1 MKIGI
6 AQLNSNDSI
15 PDNLNQ
21 IKKIILDAQKEKP
34 ELIIFPENS
43 LFFRIDQ
50 AAQVQAIGLED
61 DVVSELKDICA
72 LTGIKIHFT
81 TAILEAGRVFNASVL
96 IDTAR
101 NAMIAYKKIH
111 LFDIDLSGQKP
122 IRESD
127 VFTHGSEPTVLKI
140 NELKVGNSICYD
152 IRFSELY
159 SVYAKAEVDLIL
171 VPAAFLVKTGQAHW
185 EVLLRARAIESQCY
199 VIASAQSGTHQS
211 KTGDLFRETYG
222 HSMIIDPWGEIKA
235 IRKDGVGI
243 IFAEINRNLIEEVR
257 KQIPMRSHRRIDL

>member
-61 DVVSELKDICA
+61 KVVSELKDICA

-96 IDTAR
+96 IDTSR
-101 NAMIAYKKIH
+101 NARIVYKKIH

-127 VFTHGSEPTVLKI
+127 VFAHGSAPAVLSIDEMKI
-140 NELKVGNSICYD
+140 GSSICYD

-159 SVYAKAEVDLIL
+159 SVYAKAEVDLIV

-211 KTGDLFRETYG
+211 KVSELFRETYG

>member
-6 AQLNSNDSI
+6 AQLNSNDNI
-15 PDNLNQ
+15 QYNLSQ
-21 IKKIILDAQKEKP
+21 IKNIILDAQNEKP

-50 AAQVQAIGLED
+50 AAAVQSVRLD
-61 DVVSELKDICA
+61 DSCINELKDVCA

-81 TAILEAGRVFNASVL
+81 TAVFEDGRVFNASILV
-96 IDTAR
+96 DTAR
-101 NAMIAYKKIH
+101 NASIVYKKIH
-111 LFDIDLSGQKP
+111 LFDIELSGQKP

-127 VFTHGSEPTVLKI
+127 VFAHGSLPAVLNIDALKI
-140 NELKVGNSICYD
+140 GSSICYD

-199 VIASAQSGTHQS
+199 VVASAQSGTHRS
-211 KTGDLFRETYG
+211 CASDLCRETYG

-235 IRKDGVGI
+235 VRADGVGI
-243 IFAEINRNLIEEVR
+243 LFTNINRGLIEDVR